1 MYEFFFLYFQWT
13 TMEDG
18 AVRACIQRYR
28 RTGDGLFG
36 PLLGEEL
43 EVLQGNQDPLD
54 HPKHGGEAQTE
65 EHDEEEHRPQWGEGH
80 LGDGLREHDE
90 G

>member
-1 MYEFFFLYFQWT
+1 
-13 TMEDG
+13 MEDG

-65 EHDEEEHRPQWGEGH
+65 EHDEEEGGPELGAWHLYHR
-80 LGDGLREHDE
+80 LGEHDE
-90 G
+90 GQPCSRGTL